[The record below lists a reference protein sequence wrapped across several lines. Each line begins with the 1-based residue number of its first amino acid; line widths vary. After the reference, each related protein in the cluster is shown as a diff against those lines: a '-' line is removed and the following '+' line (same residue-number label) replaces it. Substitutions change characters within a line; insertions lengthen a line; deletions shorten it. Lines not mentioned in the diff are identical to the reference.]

1 MSNHRLPLLIALAV
15 VACMSAPQCAIADPA
30 GVGARSGAA
39 QQAEPAKLSAREA
52 GARYGQAL
60 GAIEICHG
68 SKVTAAGDALGQN
81 FTGADHDV
89 FKAQAAKV
97 FEAWRQVK
105 ACSNAA
111 DPNTCKIIMD
121 KSCATAEQE
130 IGPSGTV
137 MPGLVEF
144 MKH

>member
-39 QQAEPAKLSAREA
+39 QQAEPAKLSAR
-52 GARYGQAL
+52 
-60 GAIEICHG
+60 
-68 SKVTAAGDALGQN
+68 
-81 FTGADHDV
+81 V